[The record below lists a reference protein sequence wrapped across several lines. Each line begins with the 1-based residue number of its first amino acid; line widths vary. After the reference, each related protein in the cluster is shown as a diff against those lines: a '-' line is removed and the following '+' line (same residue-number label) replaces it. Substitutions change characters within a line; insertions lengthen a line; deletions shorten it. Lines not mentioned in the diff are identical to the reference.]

1 MRKTIINETSRFK
14 VYELQKLIDTK
25 KYIFYKEETYV
36 KNWDTKKKS
45 ELIESL
51 LLNIPVPMIK
61 LNEYEYSKY
70 EILDGREI
78 VKTILEFLSDDF
90 KLEGL
95 KYLKELN
102 GLTYFSLPEREKD
115 YIYLKNISCI
125 NILDADKDLTE
136 EIFERFHQ

>member
-90 KLEGL
+90 ELEGL
-95 KYLKELN
+95 EYLKELN
-102 GLTYFSLPEREKD
+102 GLTYSSLPEKEKD
-115 YIYLKNISCI
+115 YLYLKNISCI
-125 NILDADKDLTE
+125 NILDADKDIIE
-136 EIFERFHQ
+136 DIFERYQ